1 MTFCQWI
8 PLGDKNQV
16 WNLRGAAIV
25 IERAQVPEQ
34 ICFIQSEQDILAP
47 VFQESIK
54 SFISNSDVT
63 IKFIG
68 LSSIASCLQVLKFSK
83 VILRENSFQLMYDLA
98 RKKLQ
103 VSAELET
110 IKIESAQA
118 SIKQQKTKVLIVDDS
133 KTIRNIL
140 TKIFS
145 ADPELEV
152 IGAIDNPLAV
162 EDFLKVHKPDVMTLD
177 IHMPEM
183 DGVTLLKRLMPQ
195 FHIPTVMIS
204 SISKEEGPQVLAALE
219 AGAVDYIQKPSFK
232 DLDEASQLIVQSIKT
247 AATARLQRK
256 KLKKEKIKAV
266 SIDNSKVVLIGSST
280 GGTEAL
286 REIFENLPSEIP
298 PILVV
303 QHIPSVFSLA
313 LAERLNSLCPFV
325 VKEAQQGDLVLKN
338 QVLIAPGGKQMGL
351 RESGRGLYVEITD
364 DAPVNRHR
372 PSVDFLFD
380 SACAIKGIDWVAAV
394 LTGMGADG
402 AKGLFRLRQL
412 GARTIG
418 QDEQSSV
425 VYGMPREA
433 ARLGGVEFVLPL
445 GQVAEKIVEL
455 TANKKL
461 FKKIG

>member
-1 MTFCQWI
+1 MTYGQWI
-8 PLGDKNQV
+8 LILDKNYV
-16 WNLRGAAIV
+16 WSLRGAAVI
-25 IERAQVPEQ
+25 IEREQVPER
-34 ICFIQSEQDILAP
+34 IYFANSEQDMTHA
-47 VFQESIK
+47 VFKDYIASIAG
-54 SFISNSDVT
+54 SRDVT
-63 IKFIG
+63 VKFIG
-68 LSSIASCLQVLKFSK
+68 LSSIAESIQTLKFSK
-83 VILRENSFQLMYDLA
+83 VIKRENHFQLMYDFS

-103 VSAELET
+103 VSTELET
-110 IKIESAQA
+110 VRFKENET
-118 SIKQQKTKVLIVDDS
+118 SIKQRKTKVLIVDDS

-145 ADPELEV
+145 AEPDLEV

-162 EDFLKVHKPDVMTLD
+162 EDFLKLHKPDVMTLD

-183 DGVTLLKRLMPQ
+183 DGVSLLKKIMPQ

-247 AATARLQRK
+247 AASARLQKK

-266 SIDNSKVVLIGSST
+266 SIDHSKVVLIGSST

-313 LAERLNSLCPFV
+313 LAERLNSLCPFL

-351 RESGRGLYVEITD
+351 RESSRGLFVEITD

-372 PSVDFLFD
+372 PSVDYLFD
-380 SACAIKGIDWVAAV
+380 SACAITGIDWVAAV

-402 AKGLFRLRQL
+402 AKGLARLRQL

-418 QDEQSSV
+418 QDEQTSV
-425 VYGMPREA
+425 VYGMPKEA

-461 FKKIG
+461 FKKIS